1 MAVDS
6 CFLNIRVGGGE
17 PEPPRSSEFDPKRLL
32 GRRELQDLGGADAT
46 RRGSVATVVLT
57 SVLTFAAE
65 LCNVTLEWLELT
77 VELCRLLE
85 SWHVRRVTLAPDFDC
100 TELSR
105 LCPRERGVFM
115 TESEML

>member
-1 MAVDS
+1 MAVDN

-17 PEPPRSSEFDPKRLL
+17 PDPPRSSEFEPKRLL
-32 GRRELQDLGGADAT
+32 GRRELQGLGGADAA

-57 SVLTFAAE
+57 SVLAFAAE
-65 LCNVTLEWLELT
+65 LCNVMFAWLELKL
-77 VELCRLLE
+77 ELCGLLE
-85 SWHVRRVTLAPDFDC
+85 SWHVRRVTLAPDLDC

-115 TESEML
+115 TELEML